1 MQKTREHPYNLNNE
15 SSRTKRVNL
24 SNSEI
29 RQQINSAKIEK
40 QFNKILNDVKSDVIL
55 TKYVLPDVECI
66 KQVP

>member
-1 MQKTREHPYNLNNE
+1 MQKTREHPYNLKNE
-15 SSRTKRVNL
+15 SSRTKTVDL

-40 QFNKILNDVKSDVIL
+40 QFNNILNDVKSDVIL
-55 TKYVLPDVECI
+55 TKYVLLDVECI